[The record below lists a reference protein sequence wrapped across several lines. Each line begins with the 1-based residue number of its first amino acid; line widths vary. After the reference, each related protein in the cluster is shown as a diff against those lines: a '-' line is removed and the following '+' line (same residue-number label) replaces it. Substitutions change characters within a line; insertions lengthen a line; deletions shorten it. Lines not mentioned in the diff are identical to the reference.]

1 MFANTHK
8 TITVITAVRK
18 EKFDNF
24 HKNSNKTIGMTNKR
38 ILWTLFLS
46 QALGWIGIASV
57 NYLKSPF
64 LFAFLVGVSIPI
76 ANWQWLKFN
85 KGLSVLALGVLSVL
99 LFSSVVSLTILMGQL
114 SQNLPV
120 LWTGLG
126 QSIPYLCIGL
136 ASMVFMYLHTLFIS
150 NFRMRWNLALL
161 TVTLN
166 TGLFP
171 VMTKVFEQFNRTEP
185 NITFM
190 LWVFITTVLICLSA
204 KKNNFEF
211 LDI

>member
-1 MFANTHK
+1 
-8 TITVITAVRK
+8 
-18 EKFDNF
+18 
-24 HKNSNKTIGMTNKR
+24 MTNKR
-38 ILWTLFLS
+38 FLWTIFLS

-57 NYLKSPF
+57 SYLKSPF

-85 KGLSVLALGVLSVL
+85 KLLSLLILGLQSITLFVFVLVLAKLV
-99 LFSSVVSLTILMGQL
+99 QL
-114 SQNLPV
+114 S
-120 LWTGLG
+120 
-126 QSIPYLCIGL
+126 PYLPYLWVGI
-136 ASMVFMYLHTLFIS
+136 ASLFFMYLHTLFIS

-166 TGLFP
+166 TGLIP
-171 VMTKVFEQFNRTEP
+171 VMTSIFEQFNRTEP

-204 KKNNFEF
+204 KKKLLSKDNDENG
-211 LDI
+211 LGQIG